1 MYPDYDCICMYN
13 TTFLRT
19 LNEEPA
25 VYCNDCGSLKIRG
38 LPRERPK
45 VYEGMCNDLEN
56 KTRKLKELEQSVR
69 EFDESREVYAP

>member
-38 LPRERPK
+38 LPRERPMFLNRCEDEVIK
-45 VYEGMCNDLEN
+45 IRGQVRDL
-56 KTRKLKELEQSVR
+56 Q
-69 EFDESREVYAP
+69 EFNESIPTTGTNT